1 MFRPTGSR
9 PVPSRSSEFFLT
21 GRQQD
26 TWLPSKQRPSTVRR
40 LDSGRP
46 LNYVHFEEFLVEM
59 RFYHY
64 YQTQWVPSG
73 GVYSPGTSQNGIAK
87 VQMWITWWCFST
99 CSQHFRNI
107 MLKFELLK
115 KSTKSRSFLDEGND
129 SITHTKIQL
138 HGHWSP
144 QTFSDVLKLGLAC
157 SISEWYSSSSKIT
170 GNLVATTSD
179 LNSAH
184 HYDHNLYP
192 GSIWYRLW
200 HFNLRWDAS

>member
-9 PVPSRSSEFFLT
+9 PVPSRSSEFFWQDGNRIPFWHDCRRNSQRLST
-21 GRQQD
+21 G
-26 TWLPSKQRPSTVRR
+26 RR

-46 LNYVHFEEFLVEM
+46 LNYVRFEEFLVEM

-115 KSTKSRSFLDEGND
+115 KSTKSRSLDGGND

-144 QTFSDVLKLGLAC
+144 RTFGDVLKLGLAC
-157 SISEWYSSSSKIT
+157 SIPEWYSSSTKIT
-170 GNLVATTSD
+170 GNLV
-179 LNSAH
+179 
-184 HYDHNLYP
+184 
-192 GSIWYRLW
+192 
-200 HFNLRWDAS
+200 